1 MRQFEDIHIANLQR
15 IYDFIQAFVDYHE
28 FDPKVADDGEP
39 TDAAMLEECL
49 PALQAVI
56 ESEDVPTIEPQ
67 ISIKQVYDTD
77 YLYNAVK
84 HARESV
90 NPNYKYCVVYSD
102 ASECGLTDDIGV
114 AMEHAALVSK
124 RIRYDNINVCR
135 ITKSVND
142 GTYRTKIEGWCSDG
156 HYYDKVHSDG
166 DYLHFDFIAQRANVY
181 KI

>member
-1 MRQFEDIHIANLQR
+1 MKQFDDIHLVNLNR
-15 IYDFIQAFVDYHE
+15 MYDFLQAFVDYYE
-28 FDPKVADDGEP
+28 FDPKVAEDGEP

-49 PALQAVI
+49 PSLKAVI
-56 ESEDVPTIEPQ
+56 ESEDIPTIEPQ
-67 ISIKQVYDTD
+67 QVYDND

-84 HARESV
+84 LARESV
-90 NPNYKYCVVYSD
+90 NPNYKYCVVYND

-114 AMEHAALVSK
+114 AMEHAAQVSK
-124 RIRYDNINVCR
+124 TRRLDNINVCR
-135 ITKSVND
+135 IVRSDND

-156 HYYDKVHSDG
+156 HYYDKVHGDG